1 MNQRSEIQN
10 NDTFLEGRNAQGFQN
25 GKKKFINSFDKNVTK
40 IAVFI
45 PQDDKTL

>member
-10 NDTFLEGRNAQGFQN
+10 NDTFLEGRSAQGFQN
-25 GKKKFINSFDKNVTK
+25 GKKFINSFDKNVTK
-40 IAVFI
+40 IAVFV